1 MVSLLLPCYTFP
13 TTWQAGCKFR
23 SSRTSLRGSWNVPT
37 WRNQLPA
44 QATAYPPSLPIS
56 APHATSH
63 TPTWS
68 LQPAHPLSICTLCR
82 KMPLCPGVPS
92 WVVLS
97 MPRGCTWM
105 KLTRALDVG
114 SQSFAQRILGSWV
127 PGVAS
132 ALAHRL
138 LSLRSRSWPEEG
150 GKGPGLR
157 AEPCEI

>member
-1 MVSLLLPCYTFP
+1 
-13 TTWQAGCKFR
+13 
-23 SSRTSLRGSWNVPT
+23 
-37 WRNQLPA
+37 
-44 QATAYPPSLPIS
+44 
-56 APHATSH
+56 
-63 TPTWS
+63 
-68 LQPAHPLSICTLCR
+68 
-82 KMPLCPGVPS
+82 
-92 WVVLS
+92 
-97 MPRGCTWM
+97 M

-132 ALAHRL
+132 GLAHRL